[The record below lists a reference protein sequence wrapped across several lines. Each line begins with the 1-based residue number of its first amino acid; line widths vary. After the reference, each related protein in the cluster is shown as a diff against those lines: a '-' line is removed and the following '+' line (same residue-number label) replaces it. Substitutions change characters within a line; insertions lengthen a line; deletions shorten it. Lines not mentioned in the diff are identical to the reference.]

1 MVKNMVE
8 NNKQLDQ
15 WFNLI
20 KKTFEQLE
28 PKTDEERAIKKKAI
42 EDIIVSLTATIEHI
56 LERME
61 ADIEVGKITDA
72 KQISQIKEYKKILD
86 DLKRN

>member
-1 MVKNMVE
+1 MVKNMIE

-28 PKTDEERAIKKKAI
+28 PKTDEERAIKKR
-42 EDIIVSLTATIEHI
+42 L
-56 LERME
+56 L
-61 ADIEVGKITDA
+61 KI
-72 KQISQIKEYKKILD
+72 
-86 DLKRN
+86 